1 MSARVSSDMRRS
13 FSIGLLL
20 LLPLITWSQ
29 SEKRFI
35 KSANKL
41 FEAGAYAESA
51 AIYLIL
57 LQQHYQDD
65 PTATWLFVWNK
76 WAIIKPQSTG
86 TRNT

>member
-41 FEAGAYAESA
+41 FEAFYAESA

-65 PTATWLFVWNK
+65 LN
-76 WAIIKPQSTG
+76 
-86 TRNT
+86 RNLAVCLEQMGRS